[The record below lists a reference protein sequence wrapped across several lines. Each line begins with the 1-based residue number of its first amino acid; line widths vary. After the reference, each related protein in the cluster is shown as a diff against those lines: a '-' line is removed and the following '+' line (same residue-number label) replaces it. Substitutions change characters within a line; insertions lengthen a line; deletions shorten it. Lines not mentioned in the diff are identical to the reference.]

1 MWSEDMDKLSL
12 WAQRTTSYPP
22 PQTCEL
28 SGEHV
33 LLYSVTEYVAME
45 SLSSLP
51 LVLHVHL
58 ILSSGIYNSAGSLK
72 QIVQTLRLDS
82 ESNSNLKIEYPQYL
96 QLPFLV

>member
-1 MWSEDMDKLSL
+1 M
-12 WAQRTTSYPP
+12 
-22 PQTCEL
+22 